1 MRRRLPILAVLLALL
16 LIAAACGEGAEETT
30 TTAAETTT
38 TAAETTTTTAAETTT
53 TEPAGPKTVIIGT
66 TDSLSVIDSA
76 DAYAVHGW
84 EIIRNTGEP
93 LLKFKPGTVDLE
105 EGIAGFPEI
114 SDDGTVYT
122 FTLKDGVTFGDG
134 TPLTASDYVAHVNR
148 MLNLDGSEGVG
159 SALGK
164 PYIVCNVEGEEEG
177 SCDEWAVE
185 APDDKTVVFNL
196 TGAFAYFSQ
205 LVTGAGY
212 VPMHPDFPAD
222 AIVDLPEPP
231 YYGVGPWIVA
241 DYSVGEQTV
250 LEPNPFYHG
259 DAPLVDQIIIRY
271 FEEAQ
276 QLVLALE
283 NQEIDIAWR
292 SVTEPGLL
300 EQLAGVD
307 GIVSATVPGGAIRYF
322 LVNHN
327 LGATVDVNVRKAI
340 AAAID
345 RDEIVDRALGGRAA
359 PLWSPVPPGFLG
371 ENASLFDDL
380 YESPNPDLAAEFL
393 AEAGYTPDNP
403 LDFTVN
409 YPPNRYGGIVGD
421 AMQII
426 KENLEATGAMN
437 VTLEAT
443 EWATYL
449 GEALGGESY
458 SLSFLGWFF
467 DYPDVSNY
475 LEPFS
480 LFGGLGTM
488 VTDPDTN
495 EPNPN
500 LIYPDMIQDIV
511 DAASIADLGEREAAY
526 EAIQDLWGDDVV
538 TIPLWIEPE
547 RVFYWDYVT
556 SDPNGGSP
564 ISLNIG
570 PDNWFHHELLDISK

>member
-1 MRRRLPILAVLLALL
+1 MRKQLPILALLLALL
-16 LIAAACGEGAEETT
+16 LIVAACAEEAVEETT
-30 TTAAETTT
+30 TTTEAPTT
-38 TAAETTTTTAAETTT
+38 TAPATTEPEETTT
-53 TEPAGPKTVIIGT
+53 TEAAGPKTIIIGT

-114 SDDGTVYT
+114 SEDGTVYT

-134 TPLTASDYVAHVNR
+134 TPLTAPDYVAHMNR

-185 APDDKTVVFNL
+185 APDDQTVVFNL
-196 TGAFAYFSQ
+196 TGAFAYFQQ
-205 LVTGAGY
+205 LVTGGSY

-222 AIVDLPEPP
+222 AIVDLPPPP
-231 YYGVGPWIVA
+231 YYGVGPWIVS
-241 DYSVGEQTV
+241 DYAVGEQTV
-250 LEPNPFYHG
+250 LTPNPFYHG
-259 DAPLVDQIIIRY
+259 EAPIVDQIIIRY

-276 QLVLALE
+276 QLVLALQ
-283 NQEIDIAWR
+283 NQEVDIAWR

-300 EQLAGVD
+300 EQLAGID
-307 GIVSATVPGGAIRYF
+307 GVVSATVPGGAIRYF
-322 LVNHN
+322 LVNHD
-327 LGATVDVNVRKAI
+327 LGETQDVNVRKAI

-345 RDEIVDRALGGRAA
+345 RDEIVDRALGGRAN

-371 ENASLFDDL
+371 ENATLFDDL
-380 YESPNPDLAAEFL
+380 YESPDVDAAVGFL
-393 AEAGYTPDNP
+393 AEAGFTADNP
-403 LDFTVN
+403 LELTVN

-426 KENLEATGAMN
+426 KENLEATGAIN
-437 VTLEAT
+437 VTLSAT

-488 VTDPDTN
+488 VTDPATN

-500 LIYPDMIQDIV
+500 LIHPDMIQKIV
-511 DAASIADLGEREAAY
+511 DAASISDLTERAAAY
-526 EAIQDLWGDDVV
+526 DEIQDLWADDVV

-547 RVFYWDYVT
+547 RVFYWDYVS
-556 SDPNGGSP
+556 SDPAGGSP
-564 ISLNIG
+564 ESLNIG
-570 PDNWFHHELLDISK
+570 PDNWFHYRLLEVNK